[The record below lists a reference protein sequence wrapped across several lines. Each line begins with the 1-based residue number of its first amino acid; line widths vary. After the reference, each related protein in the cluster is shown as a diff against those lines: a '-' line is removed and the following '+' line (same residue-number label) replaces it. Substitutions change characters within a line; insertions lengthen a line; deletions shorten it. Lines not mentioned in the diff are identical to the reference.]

1 VRDATATS
9 SQNMTTV
16 PGMKRCVL
24 LTALLLA
31 VLVGCG
37 DDGDAVDGLTTAEAA
52 SELSGDL
59 TVVAAAS
66 LTDAFGEIARAFEAE
81 NTGVDVALSF
91 DGSAKLATAII
102 EGAPAD
108 LFASADDANLAK
120 VADEG
125 LTGGESVVFATN
137 VLQIVVPEGNP
148 LAIETV
154 EDLTSSDVTLSLC
167 GPEVPC
173 GTYAAQAFDAAGL
186 GVPPAGDQESV
197 KGVLTQVQLGEAD
210 AGIVYLTDVLAAEG
224 VEGIDLA
231 ADQQVEAT
239 YPAAVLAD
247 ASNPGA
253 AAAFLAF
260 LTGDEARSILEDFGF
275 GLP

>member
-1 VRDATATS
+1 
-9 SQNMTTV
+9 M
-16 PGMKRCVL
+16 PVL
-24 LTALLLA
+24 VVALLVP

-37 DDGDAVDGLTTAEAA
+37 SDDTTSDSTTTTTRRRRTLDGTAHRAWRRRR
-52 SELSGDL
+52 SPTPS
-59 TVVAAAS
+59 
-66 LTDAFGEIARAFEAE
+66 ARSPRRSRPPT
-81 NTGVDVALSF
+81 TGVDVELSF

-108 LFASADDANLAK
+108 LFASADEANLDQGRRRGPHRA
-120 VADEG
+120 A
-125 LTGGESVVFATN
+125 SRSIFATN

-148 LAIETV
+148 LGIDSLD
-154 EDLTSSDVTLSLC
+154 DLTSPDVTLSLC

-173 GTYAAQAFDAAGL
+173 GKYAAQAFETAGL
-186 GVPPAGDQESV
+186 EVPPAGDQENV

-210 AGIVYLTDVLAAEG
+210 AGIVYVTDVLAADD

-239 YPAAVLAD
+239 YPASVLAE
-247 ASNPGA
+247 ASNPDA

-260 LTGDEARSILEDFGF
+260 LTGDEAQSILEDFGF
-275 GLP
+275 GPP

>member
-1 VRDATATS
+1 
-9 SQNMTTV
+9 M
-16 PGMKRCVL
+16 PKRHVL
-24 LTALLLA
+24 WLALLAAL
-31 VLVGCG
+31 LIGCG
-37 DDGDAVDGLTTAEAA
+37 DDGDTADTTTTTRVA
-52 SELSGDL
+52 SALSGDL

-66 LTDAFGEIARAFEAE
+66 LSDAFDAIATAFEAE
-81 NTGVDVALSF
+81 HEGVDVVLSF
-91 DGSAKLATAII
+91 DGSAKLATAIV

-108 LFASADDANLAK
+108 LFASADGANLTK

-125 LTGGESVVFATN
+125 LTSGESVAFATN
-137 VLQIVVPEGNP
+137 VLQIVVPGGNP
-148 LAIETV
+148 LGIESLD
-154 EDLTSSDVTLSLC
+154 DLTSPDVKLSLC
-167 GPEVPC
+167 GPVVPC
-173 GTYAAQAFDAAGL
+173 GKYAAQAFEAAGL
-186 GVPPAGDQESV
+186 EVPPAGDQESV

-231 ADQQVEAT
+231 EDQQVVAT

-247 ASNPGA
+247 ASNPEA
-253 AAAFLAF
+253 AGAFLAF

>member
-1 VRDATATS
+1 VRRSA
-9 SQNMTTV
+9 V
-16 PGMKRCVL
+16 LVLGLL
-24 LTALLLA
+24 LTAAIACGSDRASDRSGSTA
-31 VLVGCG
+31 VEPMGG
-37 DDGDAVDGLTTAEAA
+37 T
-52 SELSGDL
+52 L
-59 TVVAAAS
+59 TVVAPSS
-66 LTDAFGEIARAFEAE
+66 LTDAFEAIATAFEDD
-81 NTGVDVALSF
+81 NDGVDVELSF

-108 LFASADDANLAK
+108 LFASADEANMAK
-120 VADEG
+120 VADED
-125 LTGGESVVFATN
+125 LTSGETVVFATN

-148 LAIETV
+148 LGIDSLD
-154 EDLTSSDVTLSLC
+154 DLTSPDVTLSLC

-173 GTYAAQAFDAAGL
+173 GKYAEQAFEIAGL
-186 GVPPAGDQESV
+186 EVPPAGDQEHV

-210 AGIVYLTDVLAAEG
+210 AGIVYLTDVLAADG

-231 ADQQVEAT
+231 ADEQIEAT
-239 YPAAVLAD
+239 YPASVLAE
-247 ASNPGA
+247 ASNPDS